1 VDPFPALRSLVG
13 PSRHQATAP
22 PAGLPPRLLA
32 WRVLQAVQ
40 GGAYADIALERLLG
54 SSGLAAADRGLATEL
69 AYGCVRQRRLLQ
81 AWIDAL
87 GRRPAAAQPPKL
99 RSVLELGLYQLL
111 FCQRVP
117 AAAAVHT
124 SVALAQQLGL
134 DRLAPVVNGLLRE
147 LLRRRDA
154 AMAQGS
160 GGDAGGGP
168 GADHG
173 PERGGAGTGA
183 VTGIQVSEGPTTLE
197 PWTGLELPADPA
209 TSLGLRHSLP
219 VWLAEDLL
227 RWRTAEQAEAFG
239 RAVNSA
245 APMDL
250 RVNPLRASREQ
261 LLAELAAAGVRAEP
275 LPELAD
281 GLTLADAPGDVRQL
295 PGYAEGLWCVQDRHA
310 QAIVPLLAPQ
320 PGQRVLDA
328 CAAPG
333 GKATQIAARL
343 QGEGEVWAV
352 DRSAARLRRVAAN
365 AERLGVGEILRPLEA
380 DATDLAGLRPE
391 WRGHFDRI
399 LLDVPCSGLGT
410 LARHADARWRI
421 DPDRI
426 AELVALQS
434 RLLEGVAPLLAP
446 GGCLVYATCTVEPR
460 ENGER
465 IAAFLADRPDWRLR
479 LERQWWPGREGGDG
493 FYAAV
498 IDGPGLGERRG
509 G

>member
-1 VDPFPALRSLVG
+1 M
-13 PSRHQATAP
+13 
-22 PAGLPPRLLA
+22 
-32 WRVLQAVQ
+32 LQAVQ
-40 GGAYADIALERLLG
+40 GGAYADIALERFLG
-54 SSGLAAADRGLATEL
+54 PSGLAAADRGLATEL
-69 AYGCVRQRRLLQ
+69 AYGCVRQRRLLE

-99 RSVLELGLYQLL
+99 RSVLELGIYQLL

-124 SVALAQQLGL
+124 SVTLAQQLGL
-134 DRLAPVVNGLLRE
+134 GRLAPVVNGMLRE
-147 LLRRRDA
+147 LLRRRAA
-154 AMAQGS
+154 AMAHGA
-160 GGDAGGGP
+160 GGDAATDPGAVPGP
-168 GADHG
+168 GG
-173 PERGGAGTGA
+173 VEAGTGA
-183 VTGIQVSEGPTTLE
+183 ERGLQTSAGPTTLE
-197 PWTGLELPADPA
+197 PWTGLQLPADPA
-209 TSLGLRHSLP
+209 ASLGLRHSLP
-219 VWLAEDLL
+219 AWLAEELL

-239 RAVNSA
+239 RAANTA
-245 APMDL
+245 APIDL
-250 RVNPLRASREQ
+250 RVNSLRASREQ

-281 GLTLADAPGDVRQL
+281 GLSLADAPGDLRQL
-295 PGYAEGLWCVQDRHA
+295 PGYAEGRWCVQDRHA
-310 QAIVPLLAPQ
+310 QAIVPLLDPR

-333 GKATQIAARL
+333 GKATQIAALL
-343 QGEGEVWAV
+343 QGSGEVWAV

-365 AERLGVGEILRPLEA
+365 AERLGMGQILRPLEA
-380 DATDLAGLRPE
+380 DATALTSLRPD
-391 WRGHFDRI
+391 WLGQFDRI

-426 AELVALQS
+426 AELVLLQS
-434 RLLEGVAPLLAP
+434 QLLEGVAPLLAP

-460 ENGER
+460 ENGQR

-479 LERQWWPGREGGDG
+479 LEQQWWPGGEGGDG

-498 IDGPGLGERRG
+498 IDRPASGERG
-509 G
+509 GS

>member
-1 VDPFPALRSLVG
+1 
-13 PSRHQATAP
+13 
-22 PAGLPPRLLA
+22 
-32 WRVLQAVQ
+32 VLQAVQ
-40 GGAYADIALERLLG
+40 GGAYADVALERLLG
-54 SSGLAAADRGLATEL
+54 SSGLAVADRGLATEL

-87 GRRPAAAQPPKL
+87 GRRPATAQPPKL
-99 RSVLELGLYQLL
+99 RSILELGIYQLL

-124 SVALAQQLGL
+124 SVTLAQQLGL

-147 LLRRRDA
+147 LLRRRA
-154 AMAQGS
+154 AAGAQGS
-160 GGDAGGGP
+160 GADGPGDA

-173 PERGGAGTGA
+173 QDRA
-183 VTGIQVSEGPTTLE
+183 GIQPSAGATNLE
-197 PWTGLELPADPA
+197 PWTGLVLPDDPA
-209 TSLGLRHSLP
+209 ASLGLRHSLP
-219 VWLAEDLL
+219 AWLAEDLL
-227 RWRTAEQAEAFG
+227 RWRTAEQAEAYG
-239 RAVNSA
+239 RAANA
-245 APMDL
+245 AAAIDL
-250 RVNPLRASREQ
+250 RVNPLRGSRQ
-261 LLAELAAAGVRAEP
+261 ALLAELAAAGVKAEP

-281 GLTLADAPGDVRQL
+281 GLTLADPPGDLRQL
-295 PGYAEGLWCVQDRHA
+295 PGYAQGLWCVQDRHA
-310 QAIVPLLAPQ
+310 QAIVPLLEPR

-333 GKATQIAARL
+333 GKATQIAALL

-380 DATDLAGLRPE
+380 DATALASLRPE
-391 WRGHFDRI
+391 WQGHFDRI

-426 AELVALQS
+426 AELVVLQS
-434 RLLEGVAPLLAP
+434 QLLEGVAPLLAP
-446 GGCLVYATCTVEPR
+446 GGCLVYATCTVQPR

-479 LERQWWPGREGGDG
+479 LDQQWWPGREGGDG

-498 IDGPGLGERRG
+498 IDGPASGERRG

>member
-1 VDPFPALRSLVG
+1 
-13 PSRHQATAP
+13 
-22 PAGLPPRLLA
+22 
-32 WRVLQAVQ
+32 VLQAVQ

-99 RSVLELGLYQLL
+99 RSILELGLYQLL

-124 SVALAQQLGL
+124 SVTMAQQLGL
-134 DRLAPVVNGLLRE
+134 DRLAPVVNGMLRE
-147 LLRRRDA
+147 LQRRRA
-154 AMAQGS
+154 AAGAQGS
-160 GGDAGGGP
+160 GGDTAGDA
-168 GADHG
+168 GADHDQERAAAG
-173 PERGGAGTGA
+173 ADRGGIPA
-183 VTGIQVSEGPTTLE
+183 VQGPTTLE
-197 PWTGLELPADPA
+197 PWTGLDLPDDPA
-209 TSLGLRHSLP
+209 ASLGLRHSLP
-219 VWLAEDLL
+219 AWLAEDLL

-239 RAVNSA
+239 RAANAPA
-245 APMDL
+245 AIDL
-250 RVNPLRASREQ
+250 RVNPLRGSREA
-261 LLAELAAAGVRAEP
+261 LLAELSAAGVRAEP

-281 GLTLADAPGDVRQL
+281 GLTLAEPPGDLRQL
-295 PGYAEGLWCVQDRHA
+295 PGYVQGLWCVQDRHA
-310 QAIVPLLAPQ
+310 QAIVPLLQPR

-333 GKATQIAARL
+333 GKATQIATLL
-343 QGEGEVWAV
+343 QGDGEVWAV

-380 DATDLAGLRPE
+380 DATALASLRPE
-391 WRGHFDRI
+391 WLGHFDRI

-426 AELVALQS
+426 AELVVLQS
-434 RLLEGVAPLLAP
+434 QLLEGVAPLLAP

-479 LERQWWPGREGGDG
+479 LDHQWWPGREGGDG

-498 IDGPGLGERRG
+498 IDGPVLGERRG

>member
-1 VDPFPALRSLVG
+1 
-13 PSRHQATAP
+13 
-22 PAGLPPRLLA
+22 LPPRLLA

-54 SSGLAAADRGLATEL
+54 PSGLAAADRGLATEL
-69 AYGCVRQRRLLQ
+69 AYGCVRQQRLLQ

-87 GRRPAAAQPPKL
+87 GRRSAADQPPKL

-124 SVALAQQLGL
+124 SVTLAQQLGL
-134 DRLAPVVNGLLRE
+134 GRLAPVVNGMLRE
-147 LLRRRDA
+147 LLRRRAD
-154 AMAQGS
+154 AMAQRS
-160 GGDAGGGP
+160 GGDAA
-168 GADHG
+168 GADQ
-173 PERGGAGTGA
+173 GGQA
-183 VTGIQVSEGPTTLE
+183 SEGPTTLE

-209 TSLGLRHSLP
+209 ASLGLRHSLP
-219 VWLAEDLL
+219 AWLAEELL
-227 RWRTAEQAEAFG
+227 RWRPLEQAEAFG
-239 RAVNSA
+239 RAANAA
-245 APMDL
+245 APIDL
-250 RVNPLRASREQ
+250 RVNPLRSSREQ
-261 LLAELAAAGVRAEP
+261 LLAELEAAGVRAEP
-275 LPELAD
+275 LPELAE
-281 GLTLADAPGDVRQL
+281 GLTLSDAPGNLRQL
-295 PGYAEGLWCVQDRHA
+295 PGYAEGRWCVQDRHA
-310 QAIVPLLAPQ
+310 QAIVPLLDPR

-333 GKATQIAARL
+333 GKATQIAALL
-343 QGEGEVWAV
+343 QGAGEVWAV

-365 AERLGVGEILRPLEA
+365 AERLGVSEILRPLEA
-380 DATDLAGLRPE
+380 DATALARLRPA

-426 AELVALQS
+426 AELVLLQS
-434 RLLEGVAPLLAP
+434 QLLEGVAPLLAP

-465 IAAFLADRPDWRLR
+465 IAAFLNGRPDWRLR
-479 LERQWWPGREGGDG
+479 LERQWWPGHGGGDG

-498 IDGPGLGERRG
+498 IDAPASGEGRG
-509 G
+509 R

>member
-1 VDPFPALRSLVG
+1 
-13 PSRHQATAP
+13 
-22 PAGLPPRLLA
+22 
-32 WRVLQAVQ
+32 VLQAVQ
-40 GGAYADIALERLLG
+40 GGAYADVALERLLG
-54 SSGLAAADRGLATEL
+54 SSGLAVADRGLATEL

-87 GRRPAAAQPPKL
+87 GRRPATAQPPKL
-99 RSVLELGLYQLL
+99 RSILELGIYQLL

-124 SVALAQQLGL
+124 SVTLAQQLGL

-147 LLRRRDA
+147 LLRRRA
-154 AMAQGS
+154 AAGAQGS
-160 GGDAGGGP
+160 GADGPGDA

-173 PERGGAGTGA
+173 QDRA
-183 VTGIQVSEGPTTLE
+183 GIQPSAGATNLE
-197 PWTGLELPADPA
+197 PWTGLVLPDDPA
-209 TSLGLRHSLP
+209 ASLGLRHSLP
-219 VWLAEDLL
+219 AWLAEDLL
-227 RWRTAEQAEAFG
+227 RWRTAEQAEAYG
-239 RAVNSA
+239 RAANA
-245 APMDL
+245 AAAIDL
-250 RVNPLRASREQ
+250 RVNPLRGSRQ
-261 LLAELAAAGVRAEP
+261 ALLAELAAAGVKAEP

-281 GLTLADAPGDVRQL
+281 GLTLADPPGDLRQL
-295 PGYAEGLWCVQDRHA
+295 PGYAQGLWCVQDRHA
-310 QAIVPLLAPQ
+310 QAIVSLLEPR

-333 GKATQIAARL
+333 GKATQIAALL
-343 QGEGEVWAV
+343 QGEGEVWAI

-380 DATDLAGLRPE
+380 DATALASLRPE
-391 WRGHFDRI
+391 WQGHFDRI

-426 AELVALQS
+426 AELVVLQS
-434 RLLEGVAPLLAP
+434 QLLEGVAPLLAP
-446 GGCLVYATCTVEPR
+446 GGCLVYATCTVQPR

-479 LERQWWPGREGGDG
+479 LDQQWWPGREGGDG

-498 IDGPGLGERRG
+498 IDGPASGERRG